1 MKERDKIISE
11 ALKKSF
17 APDEKKIH
25 ELRLG
30 IQKQLPPRRRT
41 NIFVLVT
48 LAASSTLTTL
58 FMLLQWGNIKT
69 ILEKLQSIA
78 TAPIADKGD
87 TIMYILGV
95 IIVSYI
101 IIWQIFSL
109 IDDYHS
115 IKNEDN
121 LRQIL
126 GHRE

>member
-1 MKERDKIISE
+1 MNERDKIISE

-17 APDEKKIH
+17 APDEKKIP
-25 ELRLG
+25 ELRLR
-30 IQKQLPPRRRT
+30 IQTQLPPRRRT

-48 LAASSTLTTL
+48 LAVSSTLTTL
-58 FMLLQWGNIKT
+58 FMLVQWDNIKT
-69 ILEKLQSIA
+69 ILGKVQNIA

-95 IIVSYI
+95 IFVSYI